1 MSDFQL
7 SELKESIPVKLE
19 KSGKTICVTRI
30 GDEVFAID
38 DTCSHAEASLT
49 EGEVSGFKIECWL
62 HGAEF
67 DLRTGEAITL
77 PATVALATY
86 PVKIQE
92 NSVTVEILEKRD
104 DK

>member
-7 SELKESIPVKLE
+7 SDLKESIPVKLE

-67 DLRTGEAITL
+67 DLRTGQAITL
-77 PATVALATY
+77 PATIALATY
-86 PVKIQE
+86 PVRIE
-92 NSVTVEILEKRD
+92 ANSVTIEILEKRD

>member
-1 MSDFQL
+1 MSDFTLDQL
-7 SELKESIPVKLE
+7 ESGKPVKLE
-19 KSGKTICVTRI
+19 KAGKSICVTRV

-38 DTCSHAEASLT
+38 DTCSHSEASLS

-77 PATVALATY
+77 PANIALATY
-86 PVKIQE
+86 PVRIDV
-92 NSVTVEILEKRD
+92 NSVTVEI
-104 DK
+104 